1 MAKNPILRLIHAL
14 IDEDDIKRAYLMRLD
29 VSSDRMVIENRNT
42 PESKAASVWAMMS
55 RKWNDPQFSPTTMK
69 IDLHSD
75 FHDPIA
81 IDHDVVS
88 DMSPATPEKVK
99 EKWDGLLHELK
110 RGIANWERSGQG
122 DGGYLEEEDE
132 EEDVEGVEKNIP
144 VFGTLTNR
152 TQRALDSRE
161 AFFTCKESY
170 LLYLWE
176 VLERHDLLVLSMQ
189 RLNTFAISTNGADGI
204 PSIINNDQHH
214 GDDSTMTSFGEK
226 SKAGTVSDD
235 KKLQQLSQSIKDH
248 ATKMVSVAK
257 MKCDQ
262 RDQDRTYAM
271 QAEVRGSLRSLASEK
286 RQMIIQ
292 MQAEKAKNN
301 AVMEK
306 VYSDLI
312 AEIECKEIEE
322 ATLLNQAAI
331 TTPQKNNRSPR
342 A

>member
-1 MAKNPILRLIHAL
+1 L
-14 IDEDDIKRAYLMRLD
+14 Y
-29 VSSDRMVIENRNT
+29 
-42 PESKAASVWAMMS
+42 
-55 RKWNDPQFSPTTMK
+55 
-69 IDLHSD
+69 SD

-88 DMSPATPEKVK
+88 DMTPATPEKVK

-132 EEDVEGVEKNIP
+132 EEDFEGVEKNIP
-144 VFGTLTNR
+144 VFGTLANC
-152 TQRALDSRE
+152 TQRALDSCE
-161 AFFTCKESY
+161 AFFTRKESY

-176 VLERHDLLVLSMQ
+176 VLERHDLLVSSMQ

-248 ATKMVSVAK
+248 ATNMVSVAK